1 MAIEN
6 QGATTEVEEQ
16 VTEQPQSMDDSI
28 RETLRD
34 IEARNSPPEVPEGT
48 IPEEPEA
55 AAQRIRDAQGKFA
68 KPAVEEAVATEVPAV
83 AAEVPTVPKEL
94 QSLGL
99 RKEEAEAF
107 AAAPKVLQDAF
118 VRRADEMFKGVE
130 QYKQAAQYAQTMEKV
145 ITPYAATLQ
154 SLGLTPDRAVSEL
167 MATDNLLR
175 HGSQQ
180 DKQAKFVQLAQHYGI
195 DLGSAQQYQQ
205 AQPQIDPMY
214 AALQQQVQQLTNK
227 FQSQE
232 SSVQQQAEAS
242 LNSEITAFAADPNHS
257 HFETVKPHMIA
268 LLQAGQAK
276 DLPDAYEQAV
286 YANPTT
292 RASMLQQQLNA
303 QREEATKKAQAAK
316 AAASVNTRTRPSM
329 PVSEPIGSMDDT
341 IRATLR
347 RLQGA

>member
-130 QYKQAAQYAQTMEKV
+130 QYKAAAQYAQTIEKV
-145 ITPYAATLQ
+145 IAPHS
-154 SLGLTPDRAVSEL
+154 SLINSYGISPDQAIGEL
-167 MATDNLLR
+167 LSSVNILRNGRPEEKMA
-175 HGSQQ
+175 HF
-180 DKQAKFVQLAQHYGI
+180 AQLAQHYGI
-195 DLGSAQQYQQ
+195 DLAAAQEHKL
-205 AQPQIDPMY
+205 APIDPQLS
-214 AALQQQVQQLTNK
+214 ALQKEVQRLSGYV
-227 FQSQE
+227 QSQE
-232 SSVQQQAEAS
+232 SSVQQQAQQA
-242 LNSEITAFAADPNHS
+242 LNSEIAAFRADPNHS
-257 HFETVKPHMIA
+257 HFETVLPQVIA
-268 LLQAGQAK
+268 LLQAGTVNS
-276 DLPDAYEQAV
+276 LSDAYEQAV

-292 RASMLQQQLNA
+292 RASMLQQQLNT